1 MGGDEVSEQPK
12 TKSRGRAM
20 LIVVSVVG
28 IAVIG
33 LIALLPAW
41 VVRKS
46 AEAYSVEQIRSVRD
60 ALRLYV
66 EHGGTV
72 PAGPAW
78 HVPLLQQGYVS
89 TSTLQPPRAN
99 RSCEVCVGH
108 VDGLTDANLRER
120 GVDPAS
126 QLWLYE
132 LPACVDG
139 DDLAIVTFDGRAR
152 LEPRA
157 DVVAWIERVQAA
169 GN

>member
-1 MGGDEVSEQPK
+1 MSEQPVA
-12 TKSRGRAM
+12 KSRGRTV
-20 LIVVSVVG
+20 LIVVSIASVV
-28 IAVIG
+28 VIV
-33 LIALLPAW
+33 LIALLPAY

-46 AEAYSVEQIRSVRD
+46 AEAYSIMQLQSVRD

-66 EHGGTV
+66 EHGGTM

-78 HVPLLQQGYVS
+78 HVSLSQHGYLNPS
-89 TSTLQPPRAN
+89 MLQPPRAN
-99 RSCEVCVGH
+99 MSCEVCVGY

-139 DDLAIVTFDGRAR
+139 DELAVMTFDGQAR
-152 LEPRA
+152 LVPRA
-157 DVVAWIERVQAA
+157 EVVAWIDRVQSTAK
-169 GN
+169 